1 MNASTACASAHDADW
16 SYTSAVDGSSV
27 GGVDTKRKI
36 ADRKAEKSIAN
47 PINASEDLKCKI
59 YFLGNI

>member
-1 MNASTACASAHDADW
+1 MNASTAFASAHGADW

-27 GGVDTKRKI
+27 GGVDTKRKV

-47 PINASEDLKCKI
+47 PIRASDDLKCKI

>member
-1 MNASTACASAHDADW
+1 MNASTAFASAHGADC
-16 SYTSAVDGSSV
+16 SQTAVVDDSSV
-27 GGVDTKRKI
+27 GGVDTKRKV

-47 PINASEDLKCKI
+47 PIRASDDLKCKI

>member
-1 MNASTACASAHDADW
+1 MNAPTARASAHGADW
-16 SYTSAVDGSSV
+16 SYTSVVDDSSV

-47 PINASEDLKCKI
+47 PIRASDDLKCKI